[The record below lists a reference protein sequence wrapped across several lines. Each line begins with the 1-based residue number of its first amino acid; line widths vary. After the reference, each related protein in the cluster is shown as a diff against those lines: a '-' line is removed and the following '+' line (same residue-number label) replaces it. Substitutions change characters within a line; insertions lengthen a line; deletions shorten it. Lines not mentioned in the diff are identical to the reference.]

1 MSELIL
7 GDGNNSDDETVIIGD
22 GNEETNSGLLEDV
35 TDYFQNNVFVD
46 PIPST
51 STGRGRGKVG
61 HIIVLVIIYSNISA
75 KKSNKDISK
84 ILPTHSAFQKHIT
97 SHTSAP
103 ILIYNI
109 FF

>member
-7 GDGNNSDDETVIIGD
+7 GDGNNSNDETVIIGD
-22 GNEETNSGLLEDV
+22 GNEETNSGLLEDI

-75 KKSNKDISK
+75 EKSNKDISK
-84 ILPTHSAFQKHIT
+84 YYP
-97 SHTSAP
+97 
-103 ILIYNI
+103 LIQLSKNI
-109 FF
+109 

>member
-1 MSELIL
+1 MSELFL

-22 GNEETNSGLLEDV
+22 GNEETKAGLLEDV

-51 STGRGRGKVG
+51 STGRGRGKGG

-75 KKSNKDISK
+75 EKSNKDISK
-84 ILPTHSAFQKHIT
+84 YYP
-97 SHTSAP
+97 
-103 ILIYNI
+103 LIQLSKNI
-109 FF
+109 